1 MKMRL
6 LFYAIDLSIS
16 GWLSAVG
23 SFMNVRTSNRV
34 FRLFTH
40 QGKEVLFMQLLTH
53 IIFVLNLLKTLINHF
68 S

>member
-1 MKMRL
+1 MRL

-23 SFMNVRTSNRV
+23 SFMNVHTSNRI

-68 S
+68 F